1 MLSLRRNGCQVHGF
15 THRHSAAARY
25 GRIVAFNVR
34 SHMIADVQRG
44 IPLKVCLHFHV
55 LIRHGKGRL
64 GGVVLVL
71 GQEVVC
77 FLTAYHHR
85 PADEVLSLRCSG
97 CQVHGFTH
105 RHSAAAR
112 YGRIVAFNVRSH
124 MIADVQ
130 RGIPLKV
137 CLHFHVLIRHG
148 KGRLGGVVLV
158 LGQEVVCFL
167 TAYHHRPADEVL
179 SLRCSGCQVHGCIL
193 QHGAAARYGR
203 IAVFNVRSHMIA
215 DVQRGNPLEVCRH
228 LYISIRHGKGHLGG
242 VVRVRFRQDVFRVV
256 LLNTIQLHRPVGE
269 GLAGDLFGGH
279 GHGGIRIHKVR
290 RGHYIL
296 TDLCFGIHGI
306 YGVLRDQIAVFLVS
320 IVFLIANAIVLVLA
334 DEVQVVLIICTVRFR
349 CDLTAMAWVFRQ
361 DGQLCIVFFCN
372 VDLPVLAQ
380 INICFISG
388 DRASLY
394 CMLQVLFFCE
404 RARPFLQLNTI
415 FTCDCTTGNFHRC
428 HAIKNSIALWCCNTA
443 ALQKQHTDIFN
454 RICICIRIADCCHHF
469 TDLINIQFILIANC
483 RRLASS
489 IGNFKSA
496 AIDTHLSTVVNCTTS
511 FCSCEC
517 TSIDIECTST
527 ITPHIIDCAFIC
539 TISSA
544 IDR

>member
-1 MLSLRRNGCQVHGF
+1 
-15 THRHSAAARY
+15 
-25 GRIVAFNVR
+25 
-34 SHMIADVQRG
+34 MIADVQRG

-97 CQVHGFTH
+97 GHG
-105 RHSAAAR
+105 
-112 YGRIVAFNVRSH
+112 
-124 MIADVQ
+124 
-130 RGIPLKV
+130 
-137 CLHFHVLIRHG
+137 
-148 KGRLGGVVLV
+148 
-158 LGQEVVCFL
+158 
-167 TAYHHRPADEVL
+167 
-179 SLRCSGCQVHGCIL
+179 HGCIP
-193 QHGAAARYGR
+193 QHVHSAAARYGR

-215 DVQRGNPLEVCRH
+215 DFQRGNPLEVCRH

-242 VVRVRFRQDVFRVV
+242 VVLVRGRQEGVCF
-256 LLNTIQLHRPVGE
+256 LFLIAYLHRP
-269 GLAGDLFGGH
+269 AGKALSLRHSGGH

-290 RGHYIL
+290 RGHFLL
-296 TDLCFGIHGI
+296 TDLCFGVHGL
-306 YGVLRDQIAVFLVS
+306 YGVLRDQITVFLVS

-334 DEVQVVLIICTVRFR
+334 DEVQVVLIIRTVRFR

-404 RARPFLQLNTI
+404 RARVSRQLNTI
-415 FTCDCTTGNFHRC
+415 FTCDCTTGNFHRS
-428 HAIKNSIALWCCNTA
+428 HAIKNSIAIWCCNTA
-443 ALQKQHTDIFN
+443 ALQKQHTVIFN
-454 RICICIRIADCCHHF
+454 RICICIRIDDFCHLSIA
-469 TDLINIQFILIANC
+469 LINIQFILIANC

-539 TISSA
+539 TISSV